1 MRLTSKL
8 ISTLFNPI
16 LMPLAGALLYFF
28 ISPRFTPERT
38 KKLILLGILV
48 INVIIPY
55 LFYLLLRN
63 LGWITHRDL
72 SNLSERKIPL
82 YLCIMVTCITLIKIT
97 PSEISFEL
105 YYFFLGVLGTLIS
118 CQILVYLYFKAS
130 MHMMAIWGL
139 TTFVIGLSIH
149 YHINITPLIAI
160 LILCVGAIAT
170 SRMYL
175 KCHTTEEIIIGSVI
189 GIVPQFILFGFWV

>member
-1 MRLTSKL
+1 KKRNLMRLTSKL

-72 SNLSERKIPL
+72 SNLSERTILL
-82 YLCIMVTCITLIKIT
+82 YICILVTCTALINSTTID
-97 PSEISFEL
+97 ISFAL
-105 YYFFLGVLGTLIS
+105 FYVSIAVLGTSSRSRLVVSLSCYAPMQMVLIFV
-118 CQILVYLYFKAS
+118 LATYLS
-130 MHMMAIWGL
+130 GL
-139 TTFVIGLSIH
+139 PVHS
-149 YHINITPLIAI
+149 
-160 LILCVGAIAT
+160 
-170 SRMYL
+170 
-175 KCHTTEEIIIGSVI
+175 HT
-189 GIVPQFILFGFWV
+189 

>member
-1 MRLTSKL
+1 MRFASKL
-8 ISTLFNPI
+8 ISTLFNPVF
-16 LMPLAGALLYFF
+16 MPLVGVLLYFF
-28 ISPRFTPERT
+28 ISPRYISEQTQR
-38 KKLILLGILV
+38 LVLLGVLV

-63 LGWITHRDL
+63 LGWVTHRDL
-72 SNLSERKIPL
+72 SNLNERKIPL
-82 YLCIMVTCITLIKIT
+82 YLCIIVTYITLIKIT
-97 PSEISFEL
+97 PSSISYEL

-118 CQILVYLYFKAS
+118 CQILVYLNFKAS

-149 YHINITPLIAI
+149 YHVNITPLIAI

-170 SRMYL
+170 ARMYL
-175 KCHTTEEIIIGSVI
+175 KCHCASEIIIGSLI
-189 GIVPQFILFGFWV
+189 GIVPQFILFGFWL

>member
-1 MRLTSKL
+1 
-8 ISTLFNPI
+8 
-16 LMPLAGALLYFF
+16 
-28 ISPRFTPERT
+28 
-38 KKLILLGILV
+38 
-48 INVIIPY
+48 
-55 LFYLLLRN
+55 
-63 LGWITHRDL
+63 
-72 SNLSERKIPL
+72 
-82 YLCIMVTCITLIKIT
+82 MVTCITLIKIT

-118 CQILVYLYFKAS
+118 CQILVYLSFKAS